1 MAQQYLTVT
10 ALTKY
15 LKRKFDA
22 DPYLERVY
30 LTGEISNFRRR
41 PNHQYFSLKDDGAK
55 ISTVMFKGAFDK
67 LRFQPEEGME
77 VLAVGR
83 ISLYEASGNYQ
94 MYIEHMEPDGVGA
107 LYQAYEQL
115 KKKLAEEGLFSAPK
129 KILPRFPKR
138 IAVLTSPSGAVI
150 RDIITT
156 AQRRYPIAEIVL
168 FPTVV
173 QGDKAADDVVKNIQR
188 VEADGTF
195 DTMIIGR
202 GGGSIEDLWPFNEER
217 VARAIF
223 AAETPVI
230 SSVGHETD
238 TTIAD
243 LVADVRA
250 ATPTA
255 AAELAVPVLSEE
267 ILRIEEKQTRLEQ
280 AFMYQIQRKQER
292 FQRAVG
298 SYIFR
303 QPERLYEAQAIKLDQ
318 LQQRMNQS
326 LQTQLYDKEKVASQ
340 LIHRLE
346 QQLPKAR
353 LSAAGQEVTYLTQRL
368 EKAIQ
373 LSVEKKEQ
381 RFLSAL
387 QSLDLLSPLKIMGR
401 GYSFTTKDEQVVK
414 TIADIEAGDELN
426 VHYQDGQALVK
437 VIATEGE
444 DHGKSNI

>member
-67 LRFQPEEGME
+67 LRFQPEEGMK

-202 GGGSIEDLWPFNEER
+202 GGGSIEDLWPFNEEL

>member
-1 MAQQYLTVT
+1 MAQEYLTVT

-15 LKRKFDA
+15 IKRKFDV

-67 LRFQPEEGME
+67 LRFQPEEGMK
-77 VLAVGR
+77 VMAVGR
-83 ISLYEASGNYQ
+83 ITLYEASGNYQ
-94 MYIEHMEPDGVGA
+94 MVIDHMEPDGVGA

-115 KKKLAEEGLFSAPK
+115 KQKLAAEGLFSAPK
-129 KILPRFPKR
+129 QSLPKYPKR

-156 AQRRYPIAEIVL
+156 TQRRYPIAQIVL
-168 FPTVV
+168 YPTVV
-173 QGDKAADDVVKNIQR
+173 QGNKAADDVVKNIQR

-223 AAETPVI
+223 DAKTPII

-243 LVADVRA
+243 L
-250 ATPTA
+250 
-255 AAELAVPVLSEE
+255 AVPVLSEE
-267 ILRIEEKQTRLEQ
+267 ILRIEERQARLEQ
-280 AFMYQIQRKQER
+280 AFMHQIQYKQER
-292 FQRAVG
+292 YQRVIG
-298 SYIFR
+298 SYVFR
-303 QPERLYEAQAIKLDQ
+303 QPERLYEAQSIKLDQ
-318 LQQRMNQS
+318 LQQRMQQG
-326 LQTQLYDKEKVASQ
+326 LQTLLYDKDRHAQQ
-340 LIHRLE
+340 LISRLA
-346 QQLPKAR
+346 QQQPKAR
-353 LSAAGQEVTYLTQRL
+353 LQASNQEVSYLSQRL
-368 EKAIQ
+368 TKAMKDIYAA
-373 LSVEKKEQ
+373 KENQ
-381 RFLSAL
+381 FANAV

-401 GYSFTTKDEQVVK
+401 GYSYTTKNEQVIK
-414 TIADIEAGDELN
+414 SIDAIEPEDQLTI
-426 VHYQDGQALVK
+426 HYQDGQALVE
-437 VIATEGE
+437 VISTEGVN
-444 DHGKSNI
+444 HGKSNI

>member
-1 MAQQYLTVT
+1 M
-10 ALTKY
+10 K
-15 LKRKFDA
+15 
-22 DPYLERVY
+22 
-30 LTGEISNFRRR
+30 
-41 PNHQYFSLKDDGAK
+41 
-55 ISTVMFKGAFDK
+55 
-67 LRFQPEEGME
+67 

-156 AQRRYPIAEIVL
+156 SQRRYPIAEIVL

>member
-67 LRFQPEEGME
+67 LRFQPEEGMK

-156 AQRRYPIAEIVL
+156 SQRRYPIAEIVL

>member
-67 LRFQPEEGME
+67 LRFQPEEGMK

-303 QPERLYEAQAIKLDQ
+303 QTERLYEAQAIKLDQ

>member
-1 MAQQYLTVT
+1 MAQEYLTVT

-55 ISTVMFKGAFDK
+55 LSVVMFKGAFDK
-67 LRFQPEEGME
+67 LKFQPEEGMK
-77 VLAVGR
+77 VMAVGR
-83 ISLYEASGNYQ
+83 ITLYEASGNYQ
-94 MYIEHMEPDGVGA
+94 MMIEHMEPDGVGA

-115 KKKLAEEGLFSAPK
+115 KQTLSAEGLFTAPK
-129 KILPRFPKR
+129 QPLPRYPKR

-156 AQRRYPIAEIVL
+156 TQRRYPIAQIVL

-173 QGDKAADDVVKNIQR
+173 QGNKAADDVVRNIAR
-188 VEADGTF
+188 VEADGQF

-223 AAETPVI
+223 AAKTPVI

-255 AAELAVPVLSEE
+255 AAELAVPVLAEE
-267 ILRIEEKQTRLEQ
+267 ILRIEEKQARLSQ
-280 AFMYQIQRKQER
+280 AFMHQIQRKQER
-292 FQRAVG
+292 YQRAIG
-298 SYIFR
+298 SYVFR
-303 QPERLYEAQAIKLDQ
+303 QPERLYEAQSIKLDQ
-318 LQQRMNQS
+318 LQQRMNQG
-326 LQTQLYDKEKVASQ
+326 LQAMLFEKDKQARSV
-340 LIHRLE
+340 IHRLE
-346 QQLPKAR
+346 QQQLQSRIK
-353 LSAAGQEVTYLTQRL
+353 SAQQEVTYLSQRL
-368 EKAIQ
+368 NKSMKDVYTAKENRLLQAI
-373 LSVEKKEQ
+373 
-381 RFLSAL
+381 

-401 GYSFTTKDEQVVK
+401 GYTYTTKEDQVVK
-414 TIADIEAGDELN
+414 TATDVAIGDRLQI
-426 VHYQDGQALVK
+426 HYQDGLAEVEVLT
-437 VIATEGE
+437 IEGE
-444 DHGKSNI
+444 EHGKSNI

>member
-67 LRFQPEEGME
+67 LRFQPEEGMK

-115 KKKLAEEGLFSAPK
+115 KKKIAEEGLFSAPK

-156 AQRRYPIAEIVL
+156 SQRRYPIAEIVL